1 MTNTIEF
8 QAKINFFVEE
18 RLLKKGKEI
27 RKALFGLDYVDK
39 HISVRDALIS
49 YFAYNKKKF
58 LKSILLGQFKLPL
71 DERWFI

>member
-18 RLLKKGKEI
+18 CLLKKGKEI
-27 RKALFGLDYVDK
+27 RKTLFGLDYVDK
-39 HISVRDALIS
+39 HISIRDAFIS

-58 LKSILLGQFKLPL
+58 FKKY
-71 DERWFI
+71 IIGTI